1 MKKQLWKVRLLV
13 EVILVLFGIF
23 CMGGVLGQVFLI
35 FNHVNTTASW
45 LWSFVVLFTTLCL
58 LIRYVQRMLHLVKQR
73 RNQDDS

>member
-1 MKKQLWKVRLLV
+1 MKKQLWKIRFTV

-45 LWSFVVLFTTLCL
+45 LWSFVVLFTAFCL
-58 LIRYVQRMLHLVKQR
+58 LMRYVQRMLYLVKQR
-73 RNQDDS
+73 RSQDES